1 MLSRHNQHLNDFR
14 ELRVSSELGV
24 LSFKKQKLMKKL
36 SALLLALVSL
46 PLMAQDNIV
55 DRLTQNVPGQGV
67 ITIHQDARLGALL
80 GMVYNPSLSKSGK
93 IQTVGYR
100 IQIYAGGNTR
110 EAKEAAMK
118 SASYIKANY
127 PEIPVYTEFVAPRWV
142 CRVGDYKTIEEADQA
157 MRMLK
162 KTGHF
167 KEIAIL
173 PNQLINI
180 TL

>member
-1 MLSRHNQHLNDFR
+1 
-14 ELRVSSELGV
+14 
-24 LSFKKQKLMKKL
+24 MKKL
-36 SALLLALVSL
+36 CVLLLALVSL

-55 DRLTQNVPGQGV
+55 DRLEQTVDGQGM
-67 ITIHQDARLGALL
+67 ITIHQDARLDSLL
-80 GMVYNPSLSKSGK
+80 GMVYDPAMSKGKK

-110 EAKEAAMK
+110 YAKEEALKAAQYVK
-118 SASYIKANY
+118 TKF

-142 CRVGDYKTIEEADQA
+142 CRVGDYKTIEEADQV

-162 KTGHF
+162 KSRTY

-173 PNQLINI
+173 PNQIINI

>member
-1 MLSRHNQHLNDFR
+1 MKRLS
-14 ELRVSSELGV
+14 V
-24 LSFKKQKLMKKL
+24 
-36 SALLLALVSL
+36 LLLMLASL
-46 PLMAQDNIV
+46 PIMAQENIV
-55 DRLTQNVPGQGV
+55 DRLLQVVPDQGV
-67 ITIHQDARLGALL
+67 ITIHQDSRLEALL
-80 GMVYNPSLSKSGK
+80 GVTYDPSKSKGKK

-110 EAKEAAMK
+110 YAKEEALKAAQ
-118 SASYIKANY
+118 YIREKY
-127 PEIPVYTEFVAPRWV
+127 PDIPVYTEFVAPRWV

-157 MRMLK
+157 MRILK
-162 KTGHF
+162 QSRHF

>member
-1 MLSRHNQHLNDFR
+1 
-14 ELRVSSELGV
+14 
-24 LSFKKQKLMKKL
+24 MKKL
-36 SALLLALVSL
+36 SVLLLSFASL

-55 DRLTQNVPGQGV
+55 NRLQQPVPGEGV
-67 ITIHQDARLGALL
+67 ITIHQDARLNSLI
-80 GMVYNPSLSKSGK
+80 GMVYNPALSRGKK

-100 IQIYAGGNTR
+100 IQIYAGNNTR
-110 EAKEAAMK
+110 QSKDEASKAA
-118 SASYIKANY
+118 AYIKTNY

-162 KTGHF
+162 KTRTF
-167 KEIAIL
+167 KELAIL

>member
-1 MLSRHNQHLNDFR
+1 MKRLS
-14 ELRVSSELGV
+14 V
-24 LSFKKQKLMKKL
+24 
-36 SALLLALVSL
+36 LLLSLVSL

-55 DRLTQNVPGQGV
+55 DRLEQVVPGHGV
-67 ITIHQDARLGALL
+67 ITIHQDIRLDSLL
-80 GMVYNPSLSKSGK
+80 GIVYDPAVSKGKK
-93 IQTVGYR
+93 IQTMGFR

-110 EAKEAAMK
+110 YAKEEAQKAAQF
-118 SASYIKANY
+118 IKVNF
-127 PEIPVYTEFVAPRWV
+127 PEIPVYTDFVAPRWV
-142 CRVGDYKTIEEADQA
+142 CRVGDYKTIEEADQV

-162 KTGHF
+162 KSRNF

>member
-1 MLSRHNQHLNDFR
+1 
-14 ELRVSSELGV
+14 
-24 LSFKKQKLMKKL
+24 MKKL
-36 SALLLALVSL
+36 SVLLLTLVSL
-46 PLMAQDNIV
+46 PMMAQDNIV
-55 DRLTQNVPGQGV
+55 DRLQQTVSGQGV
-67 ITIHQDARLGALL
+67 ITIHQDARLNALL
-80 GMVYNPSLSKSGK
+80 GMVYDPTLSKGKK

-110 EAKEAAMK
+110 LSKEEAQKAAQFVKE
-118 SASYIKANY
+118 NY
-127 PEIPVYTEFVAPRWV
+127 PDIPVYTEFVAPRWV
-142 CRVGDYKTIEEADQA
+142 CRVGDYKTIEEADQV

-162 KTGHF
+162 QSRSF

>member
-1 MLSRHNQHLNDFR
+1 
-14 ELRVSSELGV
+14 
-24 LSFKKQKLMKKL
+24 MKKL
-36 SALLLALVSL
+36 GVLLLALVSL

-55 DRLTQNVPGQGV
+55 DRLEQTVDGQGM
-67 ITIHQDARLGALL
+67 ITIHQDARLDSLL
-80 GMVYNPSLSKSGK
+80 GMVYDPAMSKGKK
-93 IQTVGYR
+93 IQTIGYR

-110 EAKEAAMK
+110 YAKEEALKAAQYVK
-118 SASYIKANY
+118 TKF

-142 CRVGDYKTIEEADQA
+142 CRVGDYKTIEEADQV

-162 KTGHF
+162 KSRTY

-173 PNQLINI
+173 PNQIINI

>member
-1 MLSRHNQHLNDFR
+1 
-14 ELRVSSELGV
+14 
-24 LSFKKQKLMKKL
+24 MKKL
-36 SALLLALVSL
+36 CVLLLSLVSL

-55 DRLTQNVPGQGV
+55 DRLEQTVDGQGM
-67 ITIHQDARLGALL
+67 ITIHQDARLDSLL
-80 GMVYNPSLSKSGK
+80 GMVYDPAMSKGKK

-110 EAKEAAMK
+110 YAKEEALKAAQYVK
-118 SASYIKANY
+118 TKF

-142 CRVGDYKTIEEADQA
+142 CRVGDYKTIEEADQV

-162 KTGHF
+162 KSRTY

-173 PNQLINI
+173 PNQIINI

>member
-1 MLSRHNQHLNDFR
+1 MKRLS
-14 ELRVSSELGV
+14 V
-24 LSFKKQKLMKKL
+24 
-36 SALLLALVSL
+36 LLLILASL

-55 DRLTQNVPGQGV
+55 DRLEQIVPGQGV
-67 ITIHQDARLGALL
+67 ITIHQDVRLDELL
-80 GMVYNPSLSKSGK
+80 GKVYDPTVSKGKK

-110 EAKEAAMK
+110 YAKEEAQKAAQYVK
-118 SASYIKANY
+118 SKY

-142 CRVGDYKTIEEADQA
+142 CRVGDYKTIEEADQV

-162 KTGHF
+162 KSRHF

>member
-1 MLSRHNQHLNDFR
+1 MKRLS
-14 ELRVSSELGV
+14 V
-24 LSFKKQKLMKKL
+24 
-36 SALLLALVSL
+36 LLLMLASL
-46 PLMAQDNIV
+46 PIMAQENIV
-55 DRLTQNVPGQGV
+55 DRLLQVVPDQGV
-67 ITIHQDARLGALL
+67 ISIHQDSRLEALL
-80 GMVYNPSLSKSGK
+80 GVTYDPSKSKGKK

-110 EAKEAAMK
+110 YAKEEAQKAAQ
-118 SASYIKANY
+118 YIREKY

-157 MRMLK
+157 MRILK
-162 KTGHF
+162 QSRHF

>member
-1 MLSRHNQHLNDFR
+1 MKRLS
-14 ELRVSSELGV
+14 V
-24 LSFKKQKLMKKL
+24 
-36 SALLLALVSL
+36 LLLSLVSL

-55 DRLTQNVPGQGV
+55 DRLEQVVPGHGV
-67 ITIHQDARLGALL
+67 ITIHQDVRLDSLL
-80 GMVYNPSLSKSGK
+80 GMVYDPAVSKGKK
-93 IQTVGYR
+93 IQTMGYR

-110 EAKEAAMK
+110 YAKEEAQKAAQF
-118 SASYIKANY
+118 IKVNF
-127 PEIPVYTEFVAPRWV
+127 PEIPVYTDFVAPRWV
-142 CRVGDYKTIEEADQA
+142 CRVGDYKTIEEADQV

-162 KTGHF
+162 KSRNF

>member
-1 MLSRHNQHLNDFR
+1 MKRLS
-14 ELRVSSELGV
+14 V
-24 LSFKKQKLMKKL
+24 
-36 SALLLALVSL
+36 LLLSLVSL

-55 DRLTQNVPGQGV
+55 NRLQQPVPGEGV
-67 ITIHQDARLGALL
+67 ITIHQDARLNSLI
-80 GMVYNPSLSKSGK
+80 GMVYNPTLSRGKK

-100 IQIYAGGNTR
+100 IQIYAGNNTR
-110 EAKEAAMK
+110 QSKDEASKAA
-118 SASYIKANY
+118 AYIKDNY

-162 KTGHF
+162 KTRIF
-167 KEIAIL
+167 KELAIL

>member
-1 MLSRHNQHLNDFR
+1 MKRLS
-14 ELRVSSELGV
+14 V
-24 LSFKKQKLMKKL
+24 
-36 SALLLALVSL
+36 LLLALVSL

-55 DRLTQNVPGQGV
+55 DRLEQSVPGQGV
-67 ITIHQDARLGALL
+67 ITIHQDARLDALL
-80 GMVYNPSLSKSGK
+80 GMVYDPSMSKGKK

-110 EAKEAAMK
+110 SAKEEALNAAQ
-118 SASYIKANY
+118 YIKEKY

-142 CRVGDYKTIEEADQA
+142 CRVGDYKTIEEADQV

-162 KTGHF
+162 KSRHF

-173 PNQLINI
+173 PNQLLNI

>member
-1 MLSRHNQHLNDFR
+1 
-14 ELRVSSELGV
+14 
-24 LSFKKQKLMKKL
+24 MKKL
-36 SALLLALVSL
+36 CVLLLPLASL

-55 DRLTQNVPGQGV
+55 DRLTQPVPGKGV
-67 ITIHQDARLGALL
+67 ITIHQDARLKALL
-80 GMVYNPSLSKSGK
+80 GMVYNPSQSKSGK

-110 EAKEAAMK
+110 EAKEEAQK
-118 SASYIKANY
+118 SAAYIKENY

-142 CRVGDYKTIEEADQA
+142 CRVGDYKTIEEADQV

-162 KTGHF
+162 KTRNF

>member
-1 MLSRHNQHLNDFR
+1 
-14 ELRVSSELGV
+14 
-24 LSFKKQKLMKKL
+24 MKKFGV
-36 SALLLALVSL
+36 LLLALVSL

-55 DRLTQNVPGQGV
+55 DRLEQTVAGQGM
-67 ITIHQDARLGALL
+67 ITIHQDARLDSLL
-80 GMVYNPSLSKSGK
+80 GMVYDPAMSKGKK
-93 IQTVGYR
+93 IQTIGYR

-110 EAKEAAMK
+110 YAKEEALKAAQ
-118 SASYIKANY
+118 YVKAKF

-142 CRVGDYKTIEEADQA
+142 CRVGDYKTIEEADQV

-162 KTGHF
+162 KSRTY

-173 PNQLINI
+173 PNQIINI

>member
-1 MLSRHNQHLNDFR
+1 MKRLS
-14 ELRVSSELGV
+14 V
-24 LSFKKQKLMKKL
+24 
-36 SALLLALVSL
+36 LLLTLASL

-55 DRLTQNVPGQGV
+55 YRLEQIVPGQGV
-67 ITIHQDARLGALL
+67 ITIHQDARLDALL
-80 GMVYNPSLSKSGK
+80 GMVYDPAMSKGKK

-110 EAKEAAMK
+110 SAKEEAQKAAQ
-118 SASYIKANY
+118 YIKDKY

-162 KTGHF
+162 QTRTF

>member
-1 MLSRHNQHLNDFR
+1 MNYLNWTFCWID
-14 ELRVSSELGV
+14 
-24 LSFKKQKLMKKL
+24 SFQ
-36 SALLLALVSL
+36 
-46 PLMAQDNIV
+46 
-55 DRLTQNVPGQGV
+55 
-67 ITIHQDARLGALL
+67 
-80 GMVYNPSLSKSGK
+80 SKNKGKK

-110 EAKEAAMK
+110 YAKEEAQKAAQ
-118 SASYIKANY
+118 YIREKY

-157 MRMLK
+157 MRILK
-162 KTGHF
+162 QSRHF

-180 TL
+180 TLWWRTQATTP

>member
-1 MLSRHNQHLNDFR
+1 MKRLS
-14 ELRVSSELGV
+14 V
-24 LSFKKQKLMKKL
+24 
-36 SALLLALVSL
+36 LLLMLASL
-46 PLMAQDNIV
+46 PIMAQENIV
-55 DRLTQNVPGQGV
+55 DRLLQVVPDQGV
-67 ITIHQDARLGALL
+67 ITIHQDSRLEALL
-80 GMVYNPSLSKSGK
+80 GVTYDPSKSKGKK
-93 IQTVGYR
+93 IQTIGYR

-110 EAKEAAMK
+110 YAKEEAQKAAQ
-118 SASYIKANY
+118 YIREKY

-157 MRMLK
+157 MRILK
-162 KTGHF
+162 QSRHF

>member
-1 MLSRHNQHLNDFR
+1 MLL
-14 ELRVSSELGV
+14 
-24 LSFKKQKLMKKL
+24 
-36 SALLLALVSL
+36 SL

-55 DRLTQNVPGQGV
+55 DRLERSVSGQGV
-67 ITIHQDARLGALL
+67 ITIHQDARLDSLL
-80 GMVYNPSLSKSGK
+80 GMVYDPELSKGKK

-110 EAKEAAMK
+110 YAKEEAQKAAQ
-118 SASYIKANY
+118 YIRNNY

-162 KTGHF
+162 KGRNF
-167 KEIAIL
+167 KEIAVL

>member
-1 MLSRHNQHLNDFR
+1 MKRLS
-14 ELRVSSELGV
+14 V
-24 LSFKKQKLMKKL
+24 
-36 SALLLALVSL
+36 LLLMLASL
-46 PLMAQDNIV
+46 PIMAQENIV
-55 DRLTQNVPGQGV
+55 DRLLQVVPDQGV
-67 ITIHQDARLGALL
+67 VTIHQDSRLEALL
-80 GMVYNPSLSKSGK
+80 GVTYDPSKSKGKK

-110 EAKEAAMK
+110 YAKEEAQKAAQ
-118 SASYIKANY
+118 YIREKY
-127 PEIPVYTEFVAPRWV
+127 PDIPVYTEFVAPRWV

-157 MRMLK
+157 MRILK
-162 KTGHF
+162 QSRHF

>member
-1 MLSRHNQHLNDFR
+1 MKRLS
-14 ELRVSSELGV
+14 V
-24 LSFKKQKLMKKL
+24 
-36 SALLLALVSL
+36 LLLMLASL
-46 PLMAQDNIV
+46 PVMAQENIV
-55 DRLTQNVPGQGV
+55 DRLLQVVPDQGV
-67 ITIHQDARLGALL
+67 ITIHQDSRLEALL
-80 GMVYNPSLSKSGK
+80 GVTYDPSKSKGKK

-110 EAKEAAMK
+110 YAKEEALKAAQ
-118 SASYIKANY
+118 YIREKY
-127 PEIPVYTEFVAPRWV
+127 PDIPVYTEFVAPRWV

-157 MRMLK
+157 MRILK
-162 KTGHF
+162 QSRHF

>member
-1 MLSRHNQHLNDFR
+1 MNRLS
-14 ELRVSSELGV
+14 V
-24 LSFKKQKLMKKL
+24 
-36 SALLLALVSL
+36 LLLSLASL

-55 DRLTQNVPGQGV
+55 NRLQQPVPGEGV
-67 ITIHQDARLGALL
+67 ITIHQDARLNSLI
-80 GMVYNPSLSKSGK
+80 GMVYNPTLSKGKK

-100 IQIYAGGNTR
+100 IQIYAGNNTR
-110 EAKEAAMK
+110 QSKDEASKAA
-118 SASYIKANY
+118 AYIKDNY

-162 KTGHF
+162 KTRIF
-167 KEIAIL
+167 KELAIL